1 MPGQMYPVSEH
12 YLEDILLLTNYQRG
26 SRPPPAPPATGMR
39 ELASQLTRTP
49 AQQLPPPAA
58 LDDVV
63 VENRWGFFFLISL
76 LKGTVS

>member
-1 MPGQMYPVSEH
+1 MYPVSEH

-49 AQQLPPPAA
+49 AQQLPPPPA

-63 VENRWGFFFLISL
+63 VENRWGFFFPN
-76 LKGTVS
+76 

>member
-1 MPGQMYPVSEH
+1 MYPVSEH

-26 SRPPPAPPATGMR
+26 SRPPPALPATGMR

-49 AQQLPPPAA
+49 AQQLPPPPA

-63 VENRWGFFFLISL
+63 VENRWGFFFPN
-76 LKGTVS
+76 